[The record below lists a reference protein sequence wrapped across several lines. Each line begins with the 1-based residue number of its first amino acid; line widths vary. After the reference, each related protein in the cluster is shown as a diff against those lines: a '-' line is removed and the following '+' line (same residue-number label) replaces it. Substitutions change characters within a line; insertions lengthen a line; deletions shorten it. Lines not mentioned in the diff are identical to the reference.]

1 MAVQRF
7 SSANGDVAKST
18 DIFLAL
24 NNAILAGGASSE
36 IQASALEQLSQAYAK
51 GKPDM
56 MEWRTAMTAM
66 PAQLKQV
73 ATAMGYVSADELG
86 EALRN
91 GEVSMDEFM
100 EKITELNEE
109 GIDGFQSFEQQAKNS
124 TGGIATSITVAKTQV
139 VKGVADIIK
148 ALDVRLESLGLGSVS
163 KLIANIGDEAKKGLD
178 IIAGLIAGELTISDV
193 MEKATNLVSTFIDT
207 INQNLPSIIETGM
220 TMIAELIKGIAQAL
234 PTLIPK
240 MLETVMI
247 IVEAL
252 LDNIDLIITDIMMPG
267 IDGYKFTESLRR
279 EKIDIPILMITAKEE
294 FKDKVMG
301 FNVGA
306 DDYLVKPI
314 NLEELLL
321 RVGAILR
328 RAKINNEKKV
338 AIGTTVLDYNT
349 FTVETGNEK
358 IELPQKE
365 FNILFKLFSYPNQIF
380 TRTQLMNE
388 FWGMLSESDE
398 RTIDVHINR
407 LRDKFK
413 DNPNF
418 EIITVRGLGYK
429 VVKKD
434 E

>member
-1 MAVQRF
+1 MFKIIVI
-7 SSANGDVAKST
+7 DD
-18 DIFLAL
+18 DINL
-24 NNAILAGGASSE
+24 N
-36 IQASALEQLSQAYAK
+36 
-51 GKPDM
+51 
-56 MEWRTAMTAM
+56 
-66 PAQLKQV
+66 
-73 ATAMGYVSADELG
+73 
-86 EALRN
+86 
-91 GEVSMDEFM
+91 F
-100 EKITELNEE
+100 
-109 GIDGFQSFEQQAKNS
+109 
-124 TGGIATSITVAKTQV
+124 
-139 VKGVADIIK
+139 
-148 ALDVRLESLGLGSVS
+148 
-163 KLIANIGDEAKKGLD
+163 LIAKVLTKNGYQVFQCYNANSAYDVLD
-178 IIAGLIAGELTISDV
+178 
-193 MEKATNLVSTFIDT
+193 KNY
-207 INQNLPSIIETGM
+207 
-220 TMIAELIKGIAQAL
+220 
-234 PTLIPK
+234 
-240 MLETVMI
+240 
-247 IVEAL
+247 
-252 LDNIDLIITDIMMPG
+252 IDLIITDIMMPG
-267 IDGYKFTESLRR
+267 IDGYKFTESLRS

-301 FNVGA
+301 FNAGA

-429 VVKKD
+429 VAKKD